1 MQTAGWQLEDRQRLV
16 CSDRFFRR
24 GASSGL
30 FFALLSEPLVST
42 WAHNNSP
49 DRNHVIA
56 QATQTF
62 TNGVAAYDRGE
73 YAIAQEV
80 WRLLTHSGDPAAQ
93 RNLPHLYRMGL
104 GVAQDF
110 VQAVSL

>member
-16 CSDRFFRR
+16 RSGRFSRR

-30 FFALLSEPLVST
+30 FLALLSGPPLSAWT
-42 WAHNNSP
+42 QNNGP

-56 QATQTF
+56 QARRTF
-62 TNGVAAYDRGE
+62 TNVVAAYDRGE

-80 WRLLTHSGDPAAQ
+80 
-93 RNLPHLYRMGL
+93 
-104 GVAQDF
+104 
-110 VQAVSL
+110 